1 VFQDRFGRVHDD
13 LRISI
18 TDRCNLRCTYCM
30 PVEPTW
36 FPREEI
42 LSYEEIA
49 RLAAVA
55 ARGGVRKLRITGG
68 EPLLRRDLP
77 QLIDHLSR
85 IPGIEDV
92 SLTTNGLLLE
102 TMAATLAAAG
112 LNRVN
117 VSLDTM
123 VPERFR
129 ELTMRDALDRVLRGM
144 DAATAAGL
152 TPVKINTVL
161 LRGVN
166 DDEVE
171 NLAERAREHG
181 WELRFIEFMPLSNG
195 EIWDTAKVLKGQDVR
210 GRIAERWPIEPDPA
224 GDPRAPATRY
234 RYLDGRGYVGFIDSV
249 SQPFCKECSRLRL
262 TADGNLRVCIYDDGE
277 VDLKTPL
284 RAGVTDEEIE
294 RLIERAVASKGQGGA
309 VEILERKS
317 VRSPNRT
324 MHQIGG

>member
-1 VFQDRFGRVHDD
+1 MFQDRFGRVHDD

-30 PVEPTW
+30 PLEPVW
-36 FPREEI
+36 FPRGEI

-49 RLAAVA
+49 QLATIVA
-55 ARGGVRKLRITGG
+55 GQGVRKLRITGG

-85 IPGIEDV
+85 IPGIDDV

-112 LNRVN
+112 LHRIN

-161 LRGVN
+161 LRDVN

-171 NLAERAREHG
+171 SLAERAREHG

-195 EIWDTAKVLKGQDVR
+195 EMWDTRRVVKGDEVR
-210 GRIAERWPIEPDPA
+210 RRIAERWPIEPDPA
-224 GDPRAPATRY
+224 GDPRAPAARY
-234 RYLDGRGYVGFIDSV
+234 RYRDGGGFVGFIDSV
-249 SQPFCKECSRLRL
+249 TQPFCGECSRLRI
-262 TADGNLRVCIYDDGE
+262 TADGKLRVCLYDDGE

-284 RAGVTDEEIE
+284 RSGAADDTIV
-294 RLIERAVASKGQGGA
+294 RLIEQAVLGKGQGGA
-309 VEILERKS
+309 IEILDRKT
-317 VRSPNRT
+317 VRSPGRT